1 MKLLAFE
8 FESEKELRDTV
19 KKLWESLGVSGE
31 LAVRP
36 LAGDRWRL
44 ELTAEKELRET
55 TLEKFAQYRVEAGD

>member
-1 MKLLAFE
+1 MKVLAFE

-19 KKLWESLGVSGE
+19 KKLWESLGVTGE

-36 LAGDRWRL
+36 LADGRWRL
-44 ELTAEKELRET
+44 EINSEKEIRDA

>member
-36 LAGDRWRL
+36 LECDRWRL